1 MATKRLTDTGIANL
15 NPPEEGRVEIWDT
28 IVPGLGVRVGKR
40 RKMFVVMIRLSGRVR
55 RLTIGAFPGLGV
67 SEARARAREIIE
79 QAQNGIDVVARGRAV
94 AAHEAK
100 VRENT
105 VASTIKQYIDKYA
118 KRRQRSWLQT
128 KQVLQKYLVKPYG
141 ERALSDLTRTDIL
154 RVLDDIEAQGYT
166 TAANRTLALA
176 KTYFRWCIERGLIDQ
191 SPAAH
196 IRPPSKEV
204 SRDRVLTETELRRVW
219 VAAVDAGYPYGD
231 IVRLLMLTAQR
242 RNEVASMRWDELDLE
257 SRVWTI
263 SASRNK
269 SARLHAVPLSPTV
282 VEVLCGFER
291 VGPLVFP
298 ASNELA
304 GENGFSG
311 WSRAKRRLD
320 LASNVKE
327 WRLHDLRPTAATGM
341 ARAGFPPYVVERVLN
356 HTTSSAGPLAS
367 VYQRY
372 EYGKEKT
379 AALLNWDRE
388 VLSIVNNRVTAI
400 DWSTAAE

>member
-28 IVPGLGVRVGKR
+28 IVPGLGVRAGKR
-40 RKMFVVMIRLSGRVR
+40 RKMFVVMIRLRGRVR
-55 RLTIGAFPGLGV
+55 RITIGAFPGIGV
-67 SEARARAREIIE
+67 AEARARARESIE
-79 QAQNGIDVVARGRAV
+79 QAQNGIDVVARKRAV

-105 VASTIKQYIDKYA
+105 VASTIEQYIDKYA

-204 SRDRVLTETELRRVW
+204 SRDRVLTDAELRRVW
-219 VAAVDAGYPYGD
+219 FGAVDAGYPYGD
-231 IVRLLMLTAQR
+231 IVRLLLLTAQR
-242 RNEVASMRWDELDLE
+242 RDEVASMRWEELDLE
-257 SRVWTI
+257 DRVWTI

-269 SARLHAVPLSPTV
+269 SARLHTVPLSPTV
-282 VEVLCGFER
+282 VELLAAIHR

-298 ASNELA
+298 ASNNPSGDNA
-304 GENGFSG
+304 FSG

-320 LASNVKE
+320 EACNVQK
-327 WRLHDLRPTAATGM
+327 WRLHDLRRTAATGM

-356 HTTSSAGPLAS
+356 HTTTCSGPLAS

-372 EYGKEKT
+372 EYAKEK
-379 AALLNWDRE
+379 ADALSIWDRE
-388 VLSIVNNRVTAI
+388 VSVIVRKGPQTRHWDV
-400 DWSTAAE
+400 AAE